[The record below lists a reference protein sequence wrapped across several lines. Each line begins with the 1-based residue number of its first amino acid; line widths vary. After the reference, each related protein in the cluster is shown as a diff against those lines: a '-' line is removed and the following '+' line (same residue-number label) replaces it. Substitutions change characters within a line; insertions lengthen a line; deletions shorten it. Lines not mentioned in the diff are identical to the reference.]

1 MRREWHSAAAGAF
14 FLLVQKETK
23 STWRLRKM
31 VKIYCA
37 SLRQTK
43 LTIERR
49 DFYWAIVRLGC
60 CTTLGPFAALR
71 STA

>member
-1 MRREWHSAAAGAF
+1 MHSAAAGAF

-31 VKIYCA
+31 AEIYCA

-43 LTIERR
+43 LTIKRW
-49 DFYWAIVRLGC
+49 DFYWAIVRVGF
-60 CTTLGPFAALR
+60 CTILGPFAVLR